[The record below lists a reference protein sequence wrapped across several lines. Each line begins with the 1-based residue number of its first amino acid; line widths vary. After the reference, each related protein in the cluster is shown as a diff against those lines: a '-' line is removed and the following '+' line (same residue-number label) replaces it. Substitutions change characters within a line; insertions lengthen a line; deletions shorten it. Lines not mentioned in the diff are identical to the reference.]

1 MSDMS
6 ILKQIVDKQRDI
18 CEYQA
23 KIITS
28 HEEEIQNMKLLLIS
42 QHEIIDKLNNTINDC
57 KFEIENIKSDI
68 SEMNH
73 IDKIGDLIN
82 NQPYHHIKRRV
93 LPVRN

>member
-1 MSDMS
+1 MS

-68 SEMNH
+68 S
-73 IDKIGDLIN
+73 
-82 NQPYHHIKRRV
+82 
-93 LPVRN
+93 